1 MDIEWSQ
8 QIKEK
13 LNQKIVG
20 NVYGK
25 NVVGKCMKH
34 LMGNH
39 IGWNQ
44 MNKSEN
50 KLKKGLTL
58 TQICRKIK

>member
-1 MDIEWSQ
+1 MIKWILSKWYKHSPDCMCGYRMKPTD
-8 QIKEK
+8 KEK

-20 NVYGK
+20 YVYGK

-39 IGWNQ
+39 IG
-44 MNKSEN
+44 
-50 KLKKGLTL
+50 
-58 TQICRKIK
+58 